1 MDDKELKIENNKTS
15 FIPYLGYLGALL
27 TLFITFTGI
36 VFGIISIVMLQK
48 EEPSIERT
56 HLIFFNIIL
65 IASSSILTLYSLI
78 TRMY

>member
-1 MDDKELKIENNKTS
+1 MDDKELKTENNKTS